1 MEGLKILKSEVRS
14 ALAKLNRNKTAG
26 SNGIVIEILAAFQH
40 WQDYGNNKLNK
51 DSGVILEDLSRSIFV
66 AWS

>member
-14 ALAKLNRNKTAG
+14 ALANLNRNKT
-26 SNGIVIEILAAFQH
+26 GIVIEMLAAFEH

-51 DSGVILEDLSRSIFV
+51 DCGVILEDLSRSIL
-66 AWS
+66 